1 MVGDN
6 IKGDL
11 KPYHGSNGTS
21 LVGCFLEDLQLM
33 TCLHALNCHHHGWAD
48 YCFNQGA
55 YADLERAHLEPICWS
70 DMVKFWRMVLEDAY
84 GMGGMKAWSEHTDH
98 ELRRKLAHVWSDNV
112 QNFPDANAND
122 VSPAC
127 RSDANATKCS
137 APALPGRLEKMSTLH
152 GKHLFCLMMAKTFA
166 ST

>member
-1 MVGDN
+1 
-6 IKGDL
+6 
-11 KPYHGSNGTS
+11 
-21 LVGCFLEDLQLM
+21 M

-55 YADLERAHLEPICWS
+55 YADLEHAHLEPICWS

-98 ELRRKLAHVWSDNV
+98 ELRRKLAHVWSDNA

-122 VSPAC
+122 VPPAC

-152 GKHLFCLMMAKTFA
+152 GKNLFCLMMAKTFA